1 MSQKPRESARAKIL
15 RAAEELTGENG
26 AGNLSLD
33 AVAARAG
40 ISKGGLLYHFP
51 SKAKL
56 LEALVESFVEKFD
69 EELAAR
75 VGNSGKGQGPAQGAP
90 QGNVGAAVLD
100 IFVEERKCHRP
111 PSSGVLA
118 ALAENPDFLAPIRK
132 HQRALLDRIQNTAR
146 DRTQATIVFLA
157 LQGIRSQDLFA
168 VQPLDSD
175 ELDAVTARLREM
187 VSE

>member
-51 SKAKL
+51 SKARL

-69 EELAAR
+69 EDLAAR
-75 VGNSGKGQGPAQGAP
+75 VGNSGKGQGPA